1 MNFARIWCITN
12 PNPARPVTPPWNV
25 YMATFDPG
33 LPVLAGHPTH
43 HVNVIKLKWE
53 IIWTGGLHHLR
64 ELPPLPVVPHLHVNR
79 PLNSLFFVARAE
91 FQVGVDSVQS
101 CFGGKS
107 SAVEDLQPLVESTVI
122 VCLLFWP
129 SFAFTKIALDS
140 PIIIIKTL
148 FHLRWIKKN

>member
-1 MNFARIWCITN
+1 MNFARIWCIAN
-12 PNPARPVTPPWNV
+12 PTPARPVTPPWNV
-25 YMATFDPG
+25 YMAKFDPGWEGNSVWLTG

-107 SAVEDLQPLVESTVI
+107 SLLRICSLLLNPALLS
-122 VCLLFWP
+122 VCCSGRHL
-129 SFAFTKIALDS
+129 
-140 PIIIIKTL
+140 
-148 FHLRWIKKN
+148 HLRKLLWIHR